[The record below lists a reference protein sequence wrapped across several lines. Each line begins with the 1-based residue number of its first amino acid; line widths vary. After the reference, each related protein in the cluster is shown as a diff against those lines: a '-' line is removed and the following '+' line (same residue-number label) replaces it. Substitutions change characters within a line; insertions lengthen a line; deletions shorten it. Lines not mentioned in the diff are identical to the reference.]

1 MIFQSKV
8 KEIAK
13 AHLKNTLKEYAG
25 KFKFLTEGYKFEKF
39 CELCT
44 MRLLQLDTAG
54 YVKSQFAIEDFIK
67 QAAIAYALKQLELQ
81 EDNLAKSA
89 IQTV

>member
-1 MIFQSKV
+1 MIFQSRV

-13 AHLKNTLKEYAG
+13 SHLKDSLKEYAG
-25 KFKFLTEGYKFEKF
+25 KFKFLTEGYKFDKF

-54 YVKSQFAIEDFIK
+54 YVKSQFAIDDFIK
-67 QAAIAYALKQLELQ
+67 KAATAYALKQLELQ
-81 EDNLAKSA
+81 EDLLAKRD
-89 IQTV
+89 I